1 MVFINRNLT
10 LLTDF
15 YELTMMQ
22 GYFKNK
28 SANKTAIFDIYYR
41 KNPFGNGYVVS
52 AGLEQVIDYVL
63 NINFSKE
70 DIDFL
75 RDNFDFEDEFL
86 EYLSDFRFTGDIYAL
101 KEGTVAFPNDPLL
114 TIKAPIIQAQ
124 FLESTI
130 LNIINHQTLIAT
142 KAARIKQVA
151 GDDGISEFGL
161 RRAQGPDA
169 AIFGTRAS
177 IIGGFDSTSNVL
189 AAKKFNIPVS
199 GTHSHS
205 WIMSFENEYNA
216 FYEYARCFKNNIIL
230 LIDTYDV
237 LKSGLPNAIRIFK
250 NLIAE
255 NKKPEKFGVRIDS
268 GDFAYLTKKIREE
281 LDRENLHEAQIIVSN
296 DLDENL
302 ILHLKNQGAKINAW
316 GIGTKLITGDGNP
329 SLGGVYKMVAMESKT
344 GNLEA
349 KIKISENPEKISTPG
364 FKQIFRIYNKD
375 SGKIK
380 MDLLALD
387 GEKFLDSEN
396 IFVINENINWRK
408 INLDLKNYFIKPM
421 LEKIIENG
429 QRVSEIFSVCD
440 IKKYCDKQK
449 ATLWDEYKRIINPE
463 VMFIC
468 LSEKLFDLKQKLLNK
483 SY

>member
-1 MVFINRNLT
+1 MIFISRNLT

-22 GYFKNK
+22 GYFKNQ
-28 SANKTAIFDIYYR
+28 SANKTAVFDVYYR
-41 KNPFGNGYVVS
+41 KNPFGNGYVVV

-75 RDNFDFEDEFL
+75 RNNFDFEDEFL
-86 EYLSDFRFTGDIYAL
+86 EYLRDFKFTGDIYAL
-101 KEGTVAFPNDPLL
+101 KEGTVAFPNEPLL

-124 FLESTI
+124 FLESAI

-142 KAARIKQVA
+142 KAARIKQVT

-189 AAKKFNIPVS
+189 AAKEFNIPAS

-205 WIMSFENEYNA
+205 WIMSFESEYEA
-216 FYEYARCFKNNIIL
+216 FCEYARCFKNNIIL
-230 LIDTYDV
+230 LLDTYDV
-237 LKSGLPNAIRIFK
+237 LKSGLPNAIRVFK

-255 NKKPEKFGVRIDS
+255 NKKPKKFGVRIDS

-281 LDRENLHEAQIIVSN
+281 LDRENLYEAQIIVSN

-302 ILHLKNQGAKINAW
+302 ILYLKNQGAKINAW
-316 GIGTKLITGDGNP
+316 GIGTKLVTGDGNP
-329 SLGGVYKMVAMESKT
+329 SLGGIYKMVAMENKI
-344 GNLEA
+344 GELEP

-364 FKQIFRIYNKD
+364 FKQIFRIYNKN

-380 MDLLALD
+380 MDLLALHD
-387 GEKFLDSEN
+387 ENFLDSEN
-396 IFVINENINWRK
+396 ICVINENITWRK
-408 INLDLKNYFIKPM
+408 INLDLKDYFVQPM
-421 LEKIIENG
+421 LKKIIESG

-440 IKKYCDKQK
+440 IKKYCSEQK
-449 ATLWDEYKRIINPE
+449 ETLWDEYKRIINPE
-463 VMFIC
+463 IMFVC
-468 LSEKLFDLKQKLLNK
+468 LSEEIFNLKQKLLNK

>member
-70 DIDFL
+70 DI
-75 RDNFDFEDEFL
+75 
-86 EYLSDFRFTGDIYAL
+86 YAL
-101 KEGTVAFPNDPLL
+101 KEGTVAFPNEPLL

-189 AAKKFNIPVS
+189 AAKKFNIPAS

-205 WIMSFENEYNA
+205 WIMSFESEYEA
-216 FYEYARCFKNNIIL
+216 FCEYARCFIIL
-230 LIDTYDV
+230 LLDTYDV
-237 LKSGLPNAIRIFK
+237 LKSGLPNAIRVFK

-255 NKKPEKFGVRIDS
+255 NKKPKKFGVRIDS

-281 LDRENLHEAQIIVSN
+281 LDRANLYEAQIIVSN

-302 ILHLKNQGAKINAW
+302 VLHLKNQGAKINSW

-329 SLGGVYKMVAMESKT
+329 SLGGVYKMVAMENKM
-344 GNLEA
+344 GEIEP

-364 FKQIFRIYNKD
+364 FKQIFRIYNKN
-375 SGKIK
+375 SGKMK
-380 MDLLALD
+380 MDLLALH
-387 GEKFLDSEN
+387 GENFSDAED
-396 IFVINENINWRK
+396 ICVVNENINWRK
-408 INLDLKNYFIKPM
+408 INLELKDYFVKPM

-429 QRVSEIFSVCD
+429 KTVSEIFSVCD
-440 IKKYCDKQK
+440 IKKYCSEQK
-449 ATLWDEYKRIINPE
+449 ETLWDEYKRIINPE
-463 VMFIC
+463 IMFVC
-468 LSEKLFDLKQKLLNK
+468 LSEKLFNLKQKLLNK